1 MSVNQEIR
9 IALMGES
16 GCGKTTFISKWKDG
30 IFKNEYVVT
39 ALDETAVSDLSFY
52 IRTDMLNR
60 SMISRIDAEVFE
72 LAGWAGTEY
81 QCRDDPQGIIIMGTK
96 VEQMA
101 SYFRSLDVKHR
112 SNVVFVL
119 SKIDTYDKTSI
130 SDYIFQLKKL
140 VPGHY
145 PCQYTYIS
153 SLCDINVNEPFLC
166 LLRRLYGSDVI
177 H

>member
-1 MSVNQEIR
+1 MNEQKEIR

-30 IFKNEYVVT
+30 IFKSEYVAT
-39 ALDETAVSDLSFY
+39 ALDETAVSDLSFHV
-52 IRTDMLNR
+52 RTDMLNR
-60 SMISRIDAEVFE
+60 SIISRIDAEVFE

-81 QCRDDPQGIIIMGTK
+81 QCRDPQGIIIMGTK
-96 VEQMA
+96 IEQMA
-101 SYFRSLDVKHR
+101 SYFRSLNVKHR

-119 SKIDTYDKTSI
+119 SKIDTYNTTLI

-140 VPGHY
+140 IPVHY

-166 LLRRLYGSDVI
+166 LLKRLYGSDVI